1 MIPAV
6 LSAISDFWVLL
17 KNSVLG
23 YFGKADGLYNT
34 GAGRNSNTKAMI
46 DELQNDFSILEIL
59 FGKGYAY
66 KDIDFPYLEAFS
78 DFGILGGLFFGFVA
92 FLIPIKYI
100 FQKESDEAIAF
111 AQYYALIAIFQNIY
125 SGLPFG
131 HYKFIPIIF
140 LTWIANAKKKVSI

>member
-1 MIPAV
+1 MDIVP
-6 LSAISDFWVLL
+6 S
-17 KNSVLG
+17 
-23 YFGKADGLYNT
+23 
-34 GAGRNSNTKAMI
+34 R
-46 DELQNDFSILEIL
+46 
-59 FGKGYAY
+59 KGYAY

-92 FLIPIKYI
+92 LLLPIKFI
-100 FQKESDEAIAF
+100 LQKESDKAILF

-140 LTWIANAKKKVSI
+140 LIWIANAERKKEVSI